1 MGRLI
6 HVPRASACP
15 SHLTVNVGDAVLFT
29 ATGIRVRSGADV
41 VTIVGPFAPGVIGD
55 DGRVLSPA
63 GPPNAVMVVARQAGQ
78 AAIDVIAGDP
88 WHATQTTSLSLTVEA

>member
-6 HVPRASACP
+6 QVPRAPACP
-15 SHLTVNVGDAVLFT
+15 SHLTVKAGDALLFT
-29 ATGIRVRSGADV
+29 AVGVRVRSGADI
-41 VTIVGPFAPGVIGD
+41 VTIVGPFTPGVIGD
-55 DGRVLSPA
+55 DGQVLSPA

-78 AAIDVIAGDP
+78 AAIDVISGDP